1 MLVKPEIQMR
11 NILTMVGADPDTVGK
26 MDTVDLDTH
35 VRHEV
40 IRWRHRR
47 GWTQPEFAE
56 HLRPCLPEARR
67 TWAVQ
72 PNISRFESGAAADL
86 TTIFAMARA
95 LGVPFMSLLGPL
107 PQDRTRIESA
117 LDDPRVRAFVEAVEA
132 GAPSEV
138 VNATVSMLRQ
148 LAGLPAF
155 VQRHGPTTSARG

>member
-1 MLVKPEIQMR
+1 
-11 NILTMVGADPDTVGK
+11 MVGENPDTVG
-26 MDTVDLDTH
+26 DVDAVDLDTH

-95 LGVPFMSLLGPL
+95 LGRAVYESSRPAAAG
-107 PQDRTRIESA
+107 QNTDRVCT
-117 LDDPRVRAFVEAVEA
+117 
-132 GAPSEV
+132 
-138 VNATVSMLRQ
+138 
-148 LAGLPAF
+148 
-155 VQRHGPTTSARG
+155 